1 MSRALEHGGS
11 LPFLSGFRGPRNPA
25 PSEPSSFLVQ
35 SHSVLGVP
43 STTRMTVAGRRSGPG
58 QDEGFLWK
66 PTGEVVCDVGNPFPS
81 EKQHCVLNSG
91 RMRDMLCV
99 IPVTCQCACSLV
111 S

>member
-25 PSEPSSFLVQ
+25 PSGPSSFLVQ
-35 SHSVLGVP
+35 SHSMLGVP
-43 STTRMTVAGRRSGPG
+43 SKTCVTVARRRSSPG
-58 QDEGFLWK
+58 QDEGFLRK
-66 PTGEVVCDVGNPFPS
+66 PTGEVVCDVGNPIPS

-99 IPVTCQCACSLV
+99 VPVTCQCACSLV